1 MSVYLLIGVGDKTLM
16 MMQLCQ
22 NAEIRRLLE
31 ELVTRQNES
40 DELAAGKL
48 PDSVQLPMT
57 CQDDLHR
64 LERQL
69 VSQEIYRQL
78 VIYNIL

>member
-48 PDSVQLPMT
+48 PDSV
-57 CQDDLHR
+57 
-64 LERQL
+64 
-69 VSQEIYRQL
+69 
-78 VIYNIL
+78 